1 MDSSSNV
8 VPSSTKGIDAE
19 TLAKLHALERYD
31 MSFLTDAFNDRLI
44 REGRTFSTEQIYPI
58 LAYFGKA
65 DEELA
70 KRLETE
76 FKRFVAVTLI
86 RPGIVHAPSG
96 PVDMYWHFFILHTRQ
111 YRQFCADIWGDDRA

>member
-1 MDSSSNV
+1 MDSSSKV
-8 VPSSTKGIDAE
+8 VPSSTEGINAE
-19 TLAKLHALERYD
+19 TLAKLHALEQYD

-76 FKRFVAVTLI
+76 FKRFVAVTLV

-96 PVDMYWHFFILHTRQ
+96 PVDMYWHFFLLHTQQ
-111 YRQFCADIWGDDRA
+111 YRQFCTDIWGNDRA